1 MSFTKKW
8 RSPAKHAK
16 MFSTFAG
23 NAFILY
29 LPSFSSLTASRTALS
44 HDLQDYIYEG
54 LVFGDEPHQPPSEL
68 LQLLCEEYY
77 NTLYIDVRRARYY

>member
-1 MSFTKKW
+1 
-8 RSPAKHAK
+8 
-16 MFSTFAG
+16 
-23 NAFILY
+23 
-29 LPSFSSLTASRTALS
+29 LS